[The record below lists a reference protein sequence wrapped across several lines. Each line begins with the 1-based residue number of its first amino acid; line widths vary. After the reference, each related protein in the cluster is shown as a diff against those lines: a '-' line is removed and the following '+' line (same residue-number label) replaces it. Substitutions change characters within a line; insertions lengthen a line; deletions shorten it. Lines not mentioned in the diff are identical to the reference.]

1 MASQK
6 KEKNWIKVNEE
17 KNRVY
22 LKAPQYPL
30 KYPHLQD
37 EQLQQKIAL
46 KQEFIPTQYDG
57 SLKRIK
63 KKDNPCKTDDFSLA
77 PHQEFVKTYISRHS
91 PYNGLL
97 LYHGMG
103 SGKTCSVIGICEEY
117 RKYNKHNKDF
127 KKILI
132 IASPNVQENFKLQ
145 LFNKDG
151 LTKKKDI
158 WHLDGCVGESLLQEM
173 KFFDIQSLKKEDI
186 ELKLQ
191 KQIRK
196 YYEFMGYVEFSN
208 KIDKVVQKSMV
219 WKKTYNNTGDL
230 VNEEGN
236 QNDSGKYV
244 KDNIEGHKYTE
255 IRRKTYKSSKISGYE
270 IIRYSLTMQ
279 KKIMRHLFSN
289 KMIVVDEA
297 HNIRSIDDSSTTSS
311 KKVSEAF
318 QTLLKHVR
326 SMKLLFL
333 SGTPMYN
340 DPLEILFLI
349 NLLNKNDGQSLLRK
363 RDIFDKDGN
372 FKENGKMELLL
383 KCNGY
388 VSYVRGEN
396 PYQFPFKIMPH
407 DYDSTQS
414 IKSMVYPR
422 SQFNR
427 KVIENGIS
435 HLDVYCN
442 ILSPEQ
448 KAGYEFILQS
458 KIKLL
463 KSKTPNQYE
472 NADSFQYTI
481 LQDPLNALTICMKDG
496 DEENYIS
503 GKSLLDQV
511 VTYDNQTKQ
520 FQYNQDHSV
529 PSAIF
534 KYENIGSYSAKI
546 KSILDHIS
554 TSTGIVLI
562 YSQFLDAGL
571 IPMALALEEFGY
583 HRNIVAKRNPRNI
596 LQQGSSS
603 SRPKVGSYAMIC
615 GDDRYSTSNKE
626 ELRLLNRADN
636 KYGRKCKVVLISQAG
651 SEGLD
656 FKNLRQV
663 HILEPWYNL
672 NRIDQIIGRAIRNC
686 SHKDLPLKE
695 RNCQIFLH
703 TTYGN
708 DELEYVDMM
717 MYRLAEKKAKK
728 IGEVQKVLKSIS
740 VDCLLNKNQQN
751 FKDLDQ
757 TLSIVLSSNKE
768 KNKINYEVKDKD
780 YSSICDYG
788 LCAYACHKPLEE
800 PLTIDKQTYS
810 MEHMMN
816 QNIIKQIKKLFRKQ
830 HVFKK
835 NELIGILTSAKV
847 TKEHVYYALNYL
859 VENQHEIIIDK
870 FGRKGHLVNIKELY
884 LFQTN
889 ETNSVL
895 SLHDIEREFQKKTP
909 HVVQEIVVVDTNN
922 ENENNHETKHGTKD
936 DDASK
941 HSEPGARHETTTR
954 TPAKI
959 PNQSS
964 ANRSPVVVKNP
975 SIESLLK
982 DLISNYKIAY
992 MKDVMPSKEKNYYT
1006 MFQSIM
1012 ETFLAIHPTENIDY
1026 YYDEIIISHMIEE
1039 LSIKEEK
1046 KLIHYLFYS
1055 DGILNDFEN
1064 KLKTYYKQFL
1074 WNAGGHVV
1082 LFLVDV
1088 KKAPKKKTKNDNTIK
1103 EHIILMIQGTEGWKK
1118 IVNSQRTAIGEKNI
1132 ESYLKE
1138 LHRGMQNE
1146 LYGYIDFYEKENK
1159 YSLKTVENKSNG
1171 KGTGAFFSNK
1181 IPNIMKSQ
1189 LHVLLGNTSIFTGKN
1204 EITKQQLSFLMETLL
1219 KYLQYS
1225 KKDNKHYYYNK
1236 LEYASMNLKN

>member
-6 KEKNWIKVNEE
+6 KEKNWIKVNED
-17 KNRVY
+17 KNRLY

-46 KQEFIPTQYDG
+46 KKEFIPTQYDG
-57 SLKRIK
+57 TLKQIH
-63 KKDNPCKTDDFSLA
+63 KKDNPCKTDEFSLA

-103 SGKTCSVIGICEEY
+103 SGKTCSAIGICEEY

-151 LTKKKDI
+151 LVKKKDI
-158 WHLDGCVGESLLQEM
+158 WQLDGCVGEYLLQEM

-219 WKKTYNNTGDL
+219 WKKTYNNTGEL
-230 VNEEGN
+230 LKEEGN

-244 KDNIEGHKYTE
+244 KDNIEGHKYND
-255 IRRKTYKSSKISGYE
+255 IKRKTYKFSKISGYE

-363 RDIFDKDGN
+363 KDIFDKDGN
-372 FKENGKMELLL
+372 FKPNGKRELLL

-407 DYDSTQS
+407 DYESTQS
-414 IKSMVYPR
+414 IKSIVYPR
-422 SQFNR
+422 RQFNH
-427 KVIENGIS
+427 KEIQNGIS

-463 KSKTPNQYE
+463 KSNTSKQYE

-481 LQDPLNALTICMKDG
+481 LQEPLNALTLCMKDSD
-496 DEENYIS
+496 DEQYIC
-503 GKSLLDQV
+503 GKPLLDRV
-511 VTYDNQTKQ
+511 VTYDNQTNQ
-520 FQYNQDHSV
+520 FRYNQENNTQR
-529 PSAIF
+529 AIF
-534 KYENIGSYSAKI
+534 KYDNIGSYSAKI

-554 TSTGIVLI
+554 NSTGIVLI

-571 IPMALALEEFGY
+571 IPMALALEELGY
-583 HRNIVAKRNPRNI
+583 QRNRVAKRSPRNI

-603 SRPKVGSYAMIC
+603 SKPQVGSYAMIC
-615 GDDRYSTSNKE
+615 GDIRYSTSNKE
-626 ELRLLNRADN
+626 ELRLLNSAEN
-636 KYGRKCKVVLISQAG
+636 KDGRKCKVVLISQAG

-708 DELEYVDMM
+708 NDLEYVDMM

-740 VDCLLNKNQQN
+740 VDCLLNQTQQN

-757 TLSIVLSSNKE
+757 TLTIVLSSNKE
-768 KNKINYEVKDKD
+768 KNKIKYEVKDKD

-788 LCAYACHKPLEE
+788 LCEYSCHQSLEE
-800 PLTIDKQTYS
+800 PLMIDKQSYS
-810 MEHMMN
+810 LEHMMN
-816 QNIIKQIKKLFRKQ
+816 VTIIKEIKKLFRKQ

-835 NELIGILTSAKV
+835 KELIDILSSSKV
-847 TKEHVYYALNYL
+847 NKEHIYYALNYL
-859 VENQHEIIIDK
+859 VENERELLVDK
-870 FGRKGHLVNIKELY
+870 FGRKGHLINIKDLY

-895 SLHDIEREFQKKTP
+895 SLHDIEREFQKKTH
-909 HVVQEIVVVDTNN
+909 HVVQDIQVIETNTNDEMNGEINDVSSKKNN
-922 ENENNHETKHGTKD
+922 TLVSPT
-936 DDASK
+936 
-941 HSEPGARHETTTR
+941 
-954 TPAKI
+954 KI
-959 PNQSS
+959 PNHSS
-964 ANRSPVVVKNP
+964 SNTPVVVVKNT
-975 SIESLLK
+975 SVEYLLK
-982 DLISNYKIAY
+982 TMITNYKTSYSELPI
-992 MKDVMPSKEKNYYT
+992 DSKEQTYYT
-1006 MFQSIM
+1006 MFQS
-1012 ETFLAIHPTENIDY
+1012 TLNKFLALYPIEKISS
-1026 YYDEIIISHMIEE
+1026 YYDFFIISHMIEDM
-1039 LSIKEEK
+1039 SIKEEK
-1046 KLIHYLFYS
+1046 KLIHYLFN
-1055 DGILNDFEN
+1055 DGNILSDFE
-1064 KLKTYYKQFL
+1064 KKVKDYYGRFL
-1074 WNAGGHVV
+1074 WNIGDYSI

-1088 KKAPKKKTKNDNTIK
+1088 KKALKKTPKKDTTIK
-1103 EHIILMIQGTEGWKK
+1103 DHIIMMIQGEDGWKE
-1118 IVNSQRTAIGEKNI
+1118 IVKSQRNNIGEMNI
-1132 ESYLKE
+1132 EAHLKQMHE
-1138 LHRGMQNE
+1138 RKQND
-1146 LYGYIDFYEKENK
+1146 LYGYIDFYQKEGT
-1159 YSLKTVENKSNG
+1159 YTLKTVENKSNG
-1171 KGTGAFFSNK
+1171 KGKGALFINK
-1181 IPNIMKSQ
+1181 IPINMKSQ
-1189 LHVLLGNTSIFTGKN
+1189 LQLLLGDTTIFTEK
-1204 EITKQQLSFLMETLL
+1204 ILFTKQQLLFLMETLL
-1219 KYLQYS
+1219 KYLHIS
-1225 KKDNKHYYYNK
+1225 NKENKHYYYNK